1 MAHSDIKAIF
11 LATEDR
17 PMAPLF
23 GSNLIVQGKRI
34 LVSALGA
41 NFDRV
46 DVLQALRELILD
58 QNQLIV
64 WKTAASEPLT
74 LDVMNFEEIEAAIQ
88 FKAPNESS
96 TILGDSLGEYNN
108 LKAQYLSAINDQ
120 EQDGVL
126 FEIKKLCFDAT
137 LENLASNALK
147 GFGSFMHEPSGTR
160 VFLLDNRKL
169 YSFDQSR
176 IRNISTAIS
185 MENARAA
192 QIASQDEAKRS
203 AEKPKASK
211 RKSKKQ
217 PKASPLQRRKKSRNF
232 CVMHLV
238 HQFPIHVKARIR
250 ILKMIIDKTGLSHRL
265 WRLSLRIDF
274 LLLRF
279 LMRDLFFHL
288 NKLKWMLLRQKR
300 KRRTSRKSIR
310 KRSGSREFRNLKN
323 LLRGIKERELRS
335 IKSTLLVTD
344 PVLRHLKTQTKV
356 LLQKNL
362 LRKRI
367 QVLSRYFN
375 FEIIGFCVVPTI

>member
-41 NFDRV
+41 NFDRI
-46 DVLQALRELILD
+46 DVLQALKELILD

-126 FEIKKLCFDAT
+126 SALKKLCFDAT

-176 IRNISTAIS
+176 IRNRVR
-185 MENARAA
+185 MKPRGV
-192 QIASQDEAKRS
+192 QKSQKLQRES
-203 AEKPKASK
+203 Q
-211 RKSKKQ
+211 KSNLRL
-217 PKASPLQRRKKSRNF
+217 SPLQRRKKSRNF

-238 HQFPIHVKARIR
+238 H
-250 ILKMIIDKTGLSHRL
+250 
-265 WRLSLRIDF
+265 
-274 LLLRF
+274 
-279 LMRDLFFHL
+279 
-288 NKLKWMLLRQKR
+288 
-300 KRRTSRKSIR
+300 
-310 KRSGSREFRNLKN
+310 
-323 LLRGIKERELRS
+323 
-335 IKSTLLVTD
+335 
-344 PVLRHLKTQTKV
+344 
-356 LLQKNL
+356 
-362 LRKRI
+362 
-367 QVLSRYFN
+367 
-375 FEIIGFCVVPTI
+375 

>member
-1 MAHSDIKAIF
+1 MAHSAIKAIF

-23 GSNLIVQGKRI
+23 GSNFIVQGKRI

-64 WKTAASEPLT
+64 RKTAASEPLT

-126 FEIKKLCFDAT
+126 SAIKKLCFDAT

-185 MENARAA
+185 RENARAA
-192 QIASQDEAKRS
+192 QIANQDEAKRS
-203 AEKPKASK
+203 AEKPKAPK
-211 RKSKKQ
+211 KKSKKQ
-217 PKASPLQRRKKSRNF
+217 PKAKSASEEEEEPDILRYASSSSVSNPCEGAHTDSEDDHRQDGSVTPIMGAQLTNRLPTAPVFNAGSLFSSKQAKVDALEAKAQKK
-232 CVMHLV
+232 
-238 HQFPIHVKARIR
+238 
-250 ILKMIIDKTGLSHRL
+250 DK
-265 WRLSLRIDF
+265 
-274 LLLRF
+274 
-279 LMRDLFFHL
+279 
-288 NKLKWMLLRQKR
+288 QK
-300 KRRTSRKSIR
+300 KHK
-310 KRSGSREFRNLKN
+310 K
-323 LLRGIKERELRS
+323 KERKQRVSKPE
-335 IKSTLLVTD
+335 KSSKRD
-344 PVLRHLKTQTKV
+344 KRARTK
-356 LLQKNL
+356 KH
-362 LRKRI
+362 KKYA
-367 QVLSRYFN
+367 SRYTSSSSSSEDSDQSSSSKESSSEKNSSSEQVF
-375 FEIIGFCVVPTI
+375 